1 MADAQGLGPCA
12 LTGVGVQLLSAAH
25 QHMKQYKKELEFAKK
40 LALKAG
46 KIIRKNFI
54 RSKITIK
61 SDLSP
66 VTETDIAVS
75 KLINKEVKKN
85 FPDHVVLD
93 EEINKVIPKEKYVWV
108 CDPVD
113 GTIPFSHYTPTSMFS
128 LALCEEGEP
137 VVAVIFDPYF
147 KRLLYTKKGDK
158 TYMNGKKISVD
169 KKDFKEGDIVYGD
182 FRNPKLMD
190 INKFFQVLKD
200 NKLKDS
206 WVESIV
212 YQVML
217 VANGTVKALITS
229 GAHPWDRAASILI
242 IKNCGGKFTDEK
254 GNEATVFRD
263 PNYNVITNGTVHK
276 KVLGF
281 LKRCLIKD

>member
-40 LALKAG
+40 LALKSG
-46 KIIRKNFI
+46 KIIRKNFL

-66 VTETDIAVS
+66 ITETDIAVS

-113 GTIPFSHYTPTSMFS
+113 STIPFSHHTPTSMFS
-128 LALCEEGEP
+128 LALCENGEP

-182 FRNPKLMD
+182 FRNP
-190 INKFFQVLKD
+190 
-200 NKLKDS
+200 
-206 WVESIV
+206 
-212 YQVML
+212 
-217 VANGTVKALITS
+217 
-229 GAHPWDRAASILI
+229 I
-242 IKNCGGKFTDEK
+242 IKKFL
-254 GNEATVFRD
+254 VFS
-263 PNYNVITNGTVHK
+263 NGV
-276 KVLGF
+276 
-281 LKRCLIKD
+281 